1 MSTTLLNKDTVTR
14 KWYVLDAAGKPMGK
28 TAALAADLLRGK
40 LKTDYT
46 PHVDCGDFVI
56 IINAEQAVL
65 TGKKLEQK
73 YYRTHSGYPGGLHE
87 TQYKKLMKDKPEL
100 AMRLAVRGMLQK
112 NTIAQ
117 WQLKRLKIYR
127 GGEHEHAAVFQL
139 GRKKIAFRNGISRF
153 ARRCRHEL
161 GQRRCHHDGNAGF
174 ANAGGDGT
182 HFRRDARCDDRHV
195 AAGIEHGRS
204 VREVVDRD
212 AGLRRGARERR
223 AHIRHKVGGSGVVKQ
238 DGNAQRNRAGGVH
251 VHRFLE
257 NSHDIDRQLHG

>member
-87 TQYKKLMKDKPEL
+87 TKYRLLMQDKPEL
-100 AMRLAVRGMLQK
+100 AMKLAIRGMMPRNIITKDSLS
-112 NTIAQ
+112 
-117 WQLKRLKIYR
+117 RLKIYR
-127 GGEHEHAAVFQL
+127 GAEHVHAAQ
-139 GRKKIAFRNGISRF
+139 KPESWTQ
-153 ARRCRHEL
+153 E
-161 GQRRCHHDGNAGF
+161 
-174 ANAGGDGT
+174 
-182 HFRRDARCDDRHV
+182 
-195 AAGIEHGRS
+195 
-204 VREVVDRD
+204 
-212 AGLRRGARERR
+212 
-223 AHIRHKVGGSGVVKQ
+223 
-238 DGNAQRNRAGGVH
+238 
-251 VHRFLE
+251 
-257 NSHDIDRQLHG
+257 